1 MGQPGMP
8 GSQFPGED
16 AMIRRIKDLERQ
28 MQQFSAANVLAT
40 AGIQAVPDGIVV
52 NGSETVNGPL
62 TINGAATITGTLSL
76 PAGIIGNDALSD
88 PVSPLATHVGTNN
101 FGLATG
107 PNVEQL
113 RATIPVPAG
122 YTQALV
128 FATATM
134 HVWNNNGTQD
144 DAYLAARINGTGIG
158 ASSQVTAGPTSG
170 VCLPATGTTLLTSL
184 GSTFYVAALCS
195 SASNAWAVN
204 TNNFINL
211 DVMTIFLR

>member
-1 MGQPGMP
+1 MGQPGQA
-8 GSQFPGED
+8 GSQFPSED
-16 AMIRRIKDLERQ
+16 ALVRRVQDLERTV
-28 MQQFSAANVLAT
+28 QQLAAANQLAT
-40 AGIQAVPDGIVV
+40 AGIQAVPDGIIV

-62 TINGAATITGTLSL
+62 TINGVATITGALNL
-76 PAGIIGNDALSD
+76 PAGIIGNDALAA

-107 PNVEQL
+107 PNVPIL
-113 RATIPVPAG
+113 TTSINVPAG

-128 FATATM
+128 FASSNM

-144 DAYLAARINGTGIG
+144 DAYAVVFINGSSVG
-158 ASSQVTAGPTSG
+158 ASSQTTAAATAS
-170 VCLPATGTTLLTSL
+170 VCLNATGTLLITGLGTSFDVVVK
-184 GSTFYVAALCS
+184 GS